1 MEILD
6 EQLQVIEMKELE
18 SDHKEADARLLLHAA
33 QTSSLDSSIVILCP
47 DKDVV
52 SQSFSKHIRA
62 QPYFAQLLKGIK
74 KNRY

>member
-52 SQSFSKHIRA
+52 S
-62 QPYFAQLLKGIK
+62 
-74 KNRY
+74 